1 MQTTTNRAEQQ
12 ARWLLWQMGS
22 VTVDGGESVHTA
34 EPMAP
39 EPPQPLMPDIRR
51 SRYDAVIRRMQQAG
65 QRTGAY
71 SPVS

>member
-1 MQTTTNRAEQQ
+1 MQWTTNRAQQQ

-22 VTVDGGESVHTA
+22 VTVDGGEGVHTA
-34 EPMAP
+34 
-39 EPPQPLMPDIRR
+39 PPTVPVPIQPSQPDIRR

>member
-1 MQTTTNRAEQQ
+1 MQTTMNRAEQQ
-12 ARWLLWQMGS
+12 ARWLLWQMNG
-22 VTVDGGESVHTA
+22 VTVDDGADVHTQP
-34 EPMAP
+34 PMPP
-39 EPPQPLMPDIRR
+39 EPPMPPPEPRH

>member
-12 ARWLLWQMGS
+12 ARWLLWQMNG
-22 VTVDGGESVHTA
+22 VTVDGEADVHTQPPLPA
-34 EPMAP
+34 EPTQPMTP
-39 EPPQPLMPDIRR
+39 EPRH

-65 QRTGAY
+65 QRTGSY

>member
-12 ARWLLWQMGS
+12 ARWLLWQMNG
-22 VTVDGGESVHTA
+22 VTVDGDTDVHTQP
-34 EPMAP
+34 PMPPELLMTMPP
-39 EPPQPLMPDIRR
+39 EPRHSP
-51 SRYDAVIRRMQQAG
+51 YDAVIRRMQQAG